1 MGITLEQFW
10 SLNPRKIKAIQ
21 EGNNNLL
28 KQKDRENWIN
38 GQYTLS
44 ALITAL
50 DIIFNGAKAQS
61 KYVEKPILEK
71 AEEENK
77 PLTKHEEKKQVDMFF
92 QSLKVMQSNFELSKQ
107 K

>member
-1 MGITLEQFW
+1 MGITLKQFW
-10 SLNPRKIKAIQ
+10 SLNPRKIKSILK
-21 EGNNNLL
+21 GHNNLL
-28 KQKDRENWIN
+28 KQRDRENWIN

-50 DIIFNGAKAQS
+50 DGSFHGEKAQS
-61 KYVEKPILEK
+61 KYVEKPLLEK

-77 PLTKHEEKKQVDMFF
+77 PLTKDEEKKQVDMFF